1 MVHNLRAGS
10 LCDFRENFWQ
20 RKRHPARRMDR
31 GKLNGTFIDIIL
43 TRLVD
48 LKCHT
53 DQAMTSIQ
61 NGRHRL
67 SIYRKLTFQVKKL
80 GKNKAFVTLENDH
93 LMKHFKLLI
102 RFMSFLLLLFWLFAY
117 FRERVQKERV
127 VVLNKKWSN
136 SCHWW
141 RLNSY
146 P

>member
-1 MVHNLRAGS
+1 
-10 LCDFRENFWQ
+10 
-20 RKRHPARRMDR
+20 MDR

-80 GKNKAFVTLENDH
+80 GKNKTYVTLENDH

-102 RFMSFLLLLFWLFAY
+102 RFMSFLLLLF
-117 FRERVQKERV
+117 
-127 VVLNKKWSN
+127 
-136 SCHWW
+136 
-141 RLNSY
+141 
-146 P
+146 